1 VSAVPVR
8 NQLFPQKRK
17 PAPVSKQ
24 RTEAAAAVQTASA
37 TTKAFTKVTA
47 INDLGVVVTPRF
59 TKVRP
64 KSTPGDIEFRIE
76 AHQFDDGLWG
86 AEFLYVSRTD
96 SVPLFGNPLNT
107 KTPRFQTLTEAVGDA
122 YDRGLVSIKKE
133 KHRTARTTQWAVK
146 LEALTQW
153 VDNAMVEVRDADDA
167 LWGRGLTGMD
177 IFTGMGN
184 LALGFASMGMKFEL
198 CCEIDPT
205 AREVAQRNLRPRLM
219 HDDIRTLLATCKAKG
234 IKLKTDLLTMGLLC
248 QAFSPA
254 GLGLGFR
261 DPKLQ
266 EAYEASMQV
275 LESVDAKVI
284 IVECAAEFLK
294 NEGGKYADEFIRRV
308 MLRNYRAQHRV
319 LNAACFGVP
328 QMRERSILVFTRMD
342 VDVNPITGYLFP
354 EEHEPTATVDDILDH
369 ELPATIPETDITD
382 RKPVPVGRFTKRVKV
397 GHIRGKK
404 HQGYRVYA
412 TNAVGPTLTASGG
425 GAARFTEAYKVEG
438 GARPLTPR
446 EACRMQG
453 LPEWACHHPL
463 HSHAMRHAGNAVA
476 VPMARELGR
485 QLGQILGKRG

>member
-1 VSAVPVR
+1 MSVR
-8 NQLFPQKRK
+8 NHLSPKSPQ
-17 PAPVSKQ
+17 PAPTSNQ
-24 RTEAAAAVQTASA
+24 RAPVATPVKSGIVTVKAAAKPDAL
-37 TTKAFTKVTA
+37 
-47 INDLGVVVTPRF
+47 NDLGVVVTPSF
-59 TKVRP
+59 TKARP
-64 KSTPGDIEFRIE
+64 ISTTGDIEFRVE

-86 AEFLYVSRTD
+86 AEFLYVSRAD
-96 SVPLFGNPLNT
+96 SIPLFGNPLNT
-107 KTPRFQTLTEAVGDA
+107 EAARFQTLTEAAGDA
-122 YDRGLVSIKKE
+122 YTRGLRSIKDQ
-133 KHRTARTTQWAVK
+133 KHRTAKTKQWAAK
-146 LEALTQW
+146 LEALVQW
-153 VDNAMVEVRDADDA
+153 IDDAMVEVRDADA
-167 LWGRGLTGMD
+167 ELLGHGLTGID

-184 LALGFASMGMKFEL
+184 LALGLASMGVKFEL

-205 AREVAQRNLRPRLM
+205 ASEVAKRNLRPRLM

-234 IKLKTDLLTMGLLC
+234 IKLKADVVTTGLLC

-254 GLGLGFR
+254 GLGLGFK

-266 EAYEASMQV
+266 AAYEASMQV
-275 LESVDAKVI
+275 LEAVDAKVI

-294 NEGGKYADEFIRRV
+294 NAGGKDADEFIRRM

-342 VDVNPITGYLFP
+342 LDVNPITGYLFP

-369 ELPATIPETDITD
+369 DLPATIPEADITD
-382 RKPVPVGRFTKRVKV
+382 LKPVPVGRFTKRVKV

-412 TNAVGPTLTASGG
+412 SNGVGPTLTASGG
-425 GAARFTEAYKVEG
+425 GAARFSEAYKVAG
-438 GARPLTPR
+438 GARALTPR

-453 LPEWACHHPL
+453 LPEWAHHHPV

-476 VPMARELGR
+476 VPMARELFR
-485 QLGQILGKRG
+485 QLGAILGNRS